1 MLRNGSIN
9 TLFSPQ
15 AAIGNYPGL
24 ISAAPLSI
32 LQFVISLKG
41 LHQQAI
47 WTNTCRVTLTRTRLT
62 TLLRF

>member
-9 TLFSPQ
+9 TLFSPR

-32 LQFVISLKG
+32 LQFVISLKR

>member
-9 TLFSPQ
+9 TLFRPR
-15 AAIGNYPGL
+15 NHPGL
-24 ISAAPLSI
+24 ISAAPLSM
-32 LQFVISLKG
+32 LQFVICLKR

-47 WTNTCRVTLTRTRLT
+47 RTNTCRVTLTRTRLT

>member
-9 TLFSPQ
+9 TLFRPR
-15 AAIGNYPGL
+15 NHPGL
-24 ISAAPLSI
+24 ISATPLSI
-32 LQFVISLKG
+32 LQFVISLKR

-47 WTNTCRVTLTRTRLT
+47 RTNTCRVTLTRTRLI